1 MLFRGSFRRKKQ
13 FAEVRELR
21 ATKKIDL
28 LQFIIS
34 PISIRSDMNLSK
46 TVVDS
51 LILKV
56 EVEVVERV
64 RNDGFL
70 VTFKRPK
77 TFF

>member
-28 LQFIIS
+28 LRFTIS

-64 RNDGFL
+64 RND
-70 VTFKRPK
+70 
-77 TFF
+77 

>member
-1 MLFRGSFRRKKQ
+1 
-13 FAEVRELR
+13 
-21 ATKKIDL
+21 
-28 LQFIIS
+28 
-34 PISIRSDMNLSK
+34 MNLSK